1 MLKKF
6 LILSTS
12 VVMFCGIGLAG
23 GDPPEVTPRV
33 KEKLPTPVSED
44 EGVNTPTPT
53 PKPQKAD
60 CGPQVSDMVEG
71 KCLCQKNQCLACAT
85 CKKTKCP
92 AAKPKKCPAV
102 EKAAPCPSCPEPQ
115 IKEVEKRVPAEYK
128 RWNITAYYGRGP
140 EGMDRTLYKPREGYG
155 EYREYKN
162 YGDVLGVSG
171 SYRFTESFNAT
182 AMYITN
188 ETYLGGVGV
197 NF

>member
-71 KCLCQKNQCLACAT
+71 KCLCQKNQCPACAV

-102 EKAAPCPSCPEPQ
+102 EKAAPCPSCPEP
-115 IKEVEKRVPAEYK
+115 KVKEVEVEKRVPDD
-128 RWNITAYYGRGP
+128 TAYDRWTIYAGAGQGP
-140 EGMDRTLYKPREGYG
+140 EGFDR
-155 EYREYKN
+155 
-162 YGDVLGVSG
+162 VLTK
-171 SYRFTESFNAT
+171 RD
-182 AMYITN
+182 
-188 ETYLGGVGV
+188 LG
-197 NF
+197 